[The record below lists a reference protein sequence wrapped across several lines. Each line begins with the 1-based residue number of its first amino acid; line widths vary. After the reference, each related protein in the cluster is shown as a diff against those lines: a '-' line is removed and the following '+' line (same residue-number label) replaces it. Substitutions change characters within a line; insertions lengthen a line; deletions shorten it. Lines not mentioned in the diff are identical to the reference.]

1 MRVEGVPV
9 YRCLYADWNDLIRG
23 KIGDSGVRRVAGIVF
38 LWVGQKRDWQC
49 RLCISNHDFFFF
61 FARMCTLS
69 QLSTSSNNLN
79 LLNWKNFLKC
89 LKHIFFVLLS
99 CLEFIVPRDCVP

>member
-1 MRVEGVPV
+1 MFVFVRVEGVPV

-61 FARMCTLS
+61 
-69 QLSTSSNNLN
+69 
-79 LLNWKNFLKC
+79 LL
-89 LKHIFFVLLS
+89 V
-99 CLEFIVPRDCVP
+99 CVPFLN